1 MADVSAETVLD
12 AAVVSV
18 LELSFLP
25 HAESANTAMANVAM
39 LDFDPYI
46 GIVPL
51 PLPIGDQEKTAR
63 MIHAV
68 FHFVG
73 ESGKNRTHCGFSD
86 GAFACHQREEKRPV
100 EHISARGS
108 KS

>member
-18 LELSFLP
+18 LELSFLL
-25 HAESANTAMANVAM
+25 HAVSANTAIANVAM
-39 LDFDPYI
+39 LDFDPFI
-46 GIVPL
+46 NIVPL
-51 PLPIGDQEKTAR
+51 PLGDQEKTAP
-63 MIHAV
+63 MIDAV
-68 FHFVG
+68 VRFVS
-73 ESGKNRTHCGFSD
+73 ESGKNRTHRRFFD
-86 GAFACHQREEKRPV
+86 GAFACHQREEKCPV